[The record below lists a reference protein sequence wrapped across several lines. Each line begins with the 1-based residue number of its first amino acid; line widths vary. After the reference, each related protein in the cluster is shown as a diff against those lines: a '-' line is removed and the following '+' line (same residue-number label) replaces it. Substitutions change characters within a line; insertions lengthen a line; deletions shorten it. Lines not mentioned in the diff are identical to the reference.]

1 MFDQRVSGALRRL
14 GIHRREEI
22 EAMERRI
29 EALESELSR
38 LRGKNTAR
46 DEEE

>member
-1 MFDQRVSGALRRL
+1 
-14 GIHRREEI
+14 
-22 EAMERRI
+22 MERRI